1 VHLDGVVSVATAEL
15 LLERDDELA
24 LVDLAA
30 ARAAEGNGSVAI
42 AEGPAGVGK
51 TRLLREAAARAR
63 PGRFRVLWATGGELE
78 RNLGWGI
85 VRRLFGAAVESGE
98 HRWRGAARLAL
109 PIFSDGRLQPD
120 VSLGAMLHG
129 LEWMAVQLADAG
141 PILIVVDD
149 AQWADPPSLRW
160 LAYLAPRLE
169 GMRVLVV
176 MSIRS
181 GEAAASRELL
191 DVIAATPGTA
201 LMTVRPLSREA
212 SGVVVDSELGVV
224 DDTVRGACFEV
235 SGGTPLLLRAVL
247 DELKGRPRARG
258 VDIAELRPDRVT
270 RWVRRRLS
278 VLSPEAQALAP
289 AVAVLGLSVSLGSA
303 TAMTGLA
310 EGEAARAADELS
322 GARLLE
328 PGLPLQFVHP
338 LVRGVVHQ
346 MLGPGERA
354 SAHARAAVL
363 MRDAGARP
371 GEVAVHLLVVEPRG
385 DATVVEILLA
395 AAEEAMA
402 RGDPDTT
409 ATVMRRALQESPADA
424 QRGEV
429 LRRLGLAQAALG
441 GGEGFAHLE
450 AAIEAS
456 ADPAARARV
465 ALELSQSLR
474 MAAEFPR
481 AVRPL
486 ERALA
491 ELPADSPLSERVEGE
506 LINVALFDPGAAP
519 AASARLRRFRS
530 PDVLAQLEDPGLLAD
545 LALVSISRG
554 ARVDAVSL
562 ARRALAG
569 LSDDAPDPSA
579 VIFAL
584 KALACCDHLDEARER
599 WSAFIENARERGLQ
613 NMVAFACIFRA
624 EVNLWAGSVADA
636 EADALEAT
644 EAFARWAGRP
654 LEPVSVL
661 IQAQV
666 ERERVPEAEGWLDAV
681 APAEPP
687 ALWDGA
693 ILLCA
698 RARLRLAQ
706 GRAEDATEDCL
717 HAGRILARYATRGVQ
732 IAPAL
737 ISWRSTAAIGLAAQ
751 GLLPD
756 ARELAN
762 EEVELARRLGAP
774 RAIGV
779 ALRAVALAETGK
791 HRLRAAH
798 ESVSV
803 LAASPAR
810 LEHARALC
818 TLGTALRQ
826 AGRRVDAREH
836 LREALDRAVRCGGL
850 ALASEALQEL
860 HLAGARPRRD
870 RVSGRDALTAAE
882 LRVARLAA
890 RGQTN
895 REIAQR
901 LFLTARTVE
910 THLTHAYSKLGIAS
924 RRQLLEAMNS

>member
-1 VHLDGVVSVATAEL
+1 MPTAEL

-24 LVDLAA
+24 LIDLAA
-30 ARAAEGNGSVAI
+30 ARASEGNGSVAI
-42 AEGPAGVGK
+42 VEGPAGVGK

-63 PGRFRVLWATGGELE
+63 VGGVRVLWATGGELE
-78 RNLGWGI
+78 RDLGWGV
-85 VRRLFGAAVESGE
+85 VRRLFGTAVESGE
-98 HRWRGAARLAL
+98 HGWRGAARLAR
-109 PIFSDGRLQPD
+109 PIFGDARLQSD
-120 VSLGAMLHG
+120 VPLGAMLHG
-129 LEWMAVQLADAG
+129 LHWMAVQLAAAG
-141 PILIVVDD
+141 PILIAVDD
-149 AQWADPPSLRW
+149 AHWADPPSLRW
-160 LAYLAPRLE
+160 LAYLASRLD

-176 MSIRS
+176 ISIRS
-181 GEAAASRELL
+181 GETAASGELL
-191 DVIAATPGTA
+191 DAIAATAGSA
-201 LMTVRPLSREA
+201 LMSVRPLSREA
-212 SGVVVDSELGVV
+212 TRVLVDSELAGV
-224 DDTVRGACFEV
+224 DDDVRSACFEV

-247 DELKGRPRARG
+247 DELKGRPRAGRA
-258 VDIAELRPDRVT
+258 DIAELRPDRVT

-278 VLSPEAQALAP
+278 VLSPQAQALAP

-303 TAMTGLA
+303 APLSGLA
-310 EGEAARAADELS
+310 EDEAAHAADELS
-322 GARLLE
+322 DARILE
-328 PGLPLQFVHP
+328 TGLPLQFVHP

-354 SAHARAAVL
+354 SAHARAAAL

-409 ATVMRRALQESPADA
+409 ATVMRRALQEPPAGA

-429 LRRLGLAQAALG
+429 LRRLGLARAALG
-441 GGEGFAHLE
+441 DREGFVHLE

-456 ADPAARARV
+456 ADPAARARI

-474 MAAEFPR
+474 MAAEFTR
-481 AVRPL
+481 AVGPL
-486 ERALA
+486 ARALA
-491 ELPADSPLSERVEGE
+491 ELPADSPLSQRVEGE
-506 LINVALFDPGAAP
+506 LINVSLFDPAAAP

-530 PDVLAQLEDPGLLAD
+530 AEVLTQLEDSGLLAD

-554 ARVDAVSL
+554 ARIDAVSL
-562 ARRALAG
+562 GRRALAG
-569 LSDDAPDPSA
+569 LSEDAPDPSA

-599 WSAFIENARERGLQ
+599 WSVFIEHARERGLQ

-644 EAFARWAGRP
+644 EAFARWAARP

-666 ERERVPEAEGWLDAV
+666 ERERVHEAEGWLDAV
-681 APAEPP
+681 APSELP

-706 GRAEDATEDCL
+706 GRPEDATGDCL
-717 HAGRILARYATRGVQ
+717 HAGRILARYASRGVQ

-737 ISWRSTAAIGLAAQ
+737 IPWRSTAAIGLVGQ
-751 GLLPD
+751 GRLPE
-756 ARELAN
+756 ARELAH
-762 EEVELARRLGAP
+762 EEVELARRLAAA

-779 ALRAVALAETGK
+779 ALRAVALAETGER
-791 HRLRAAH
+791 RLRAAR
-798 ESVSV
+798 ESVSL
-803 LAASPAR
+803 LATSPAR

-818 TLGTALRQ
+818 TLGTALRK
-826 AGRRVDAREH
+826 AGRRVEAREH
-836 LREALDRAVRCGGL
+836 LREALDRAMSCGGL
-850 ALASEALQEL
+850 ALASEARQEL

-870 RVSGRDALTAAE
+870 RASGRDALTAGE
-882 LRVARLAA
+882 LRVVRLAA
-890 RGQTN
+890 EGHTN
-895 REIAQR
+895 PEIAQR

-924 RRQLLEAMNS
+924 RRQLREAMNS